1 MPIRLHV
8 DALPGPGER
17 MTLPEGAAR
26 HAQVRR
32 VQPGDALHLFDDA
45 EYVEVPHGSHSHF
58 VPRDR
63 DPNVPLENF
72 PSVPP
77 RPNERIMP
85 NGEVVRM

>member
-1 MPIRLHV
+1 
-8 DALPGPGER
+8 
-17 MTLPEGAAR
+17 MTPKTIKRSVFAAI
-26 HAQVRR
+26 VILL
-32 VQPGDALHLFDDA
+32 GGFLLMDALHLFDDA

>member
-1 MPIRLHV
+1 
-8 DALPGPGER
+8 
-17 MTLPEGAAR
+17 MTPKNKKRSVFAAI
-26 HAQVRR
+26 VILL
-32 VQPGDALHLFDDA
+32 GGFLLMDALHLFDDA